1 MPFTPAGIGVV
12 EIGVVGVLTVV
23 YGVPPTEAL
32 AIILVDRFISVLSII
47 FFGGI
52 AYFFSP
58 IRRGKGIVEARYRSP
73 NRPAD
78 RRRRPPAD
86 LTGELPT
93 RAAERAPI
101 RRSSKHRPPGA
112 CARPQVLIET
122 LQAGPPDL
130 GGPHSDPSLP
140 RSGRHA

>member
-1 MPFTPAGIGVV
+1 MV
-12 EIGVVGVLTVV
+12 EIGVVGVLTQI

-58 IRRGKGIVEARYRSP
+58 IRRGKGSSRHRYRSP

-78 RRRRPPAD
+78 APFREAAGDPTGRACTRGRRTGADQPFIEAPPARCVRRTPGP
-86 LTGELPT
+86 LETASRTTGPRRTALPT
-93 RAAERAPI
+93 RPAA
-101 RRSSKHRPPGA
+101 
-112 CARPQVLIET
+112 
-122 LQAGPPDL
+122 
-130 GGPHSDPSLP
+130 
-140 RSGRHA
+140 SGRHARAGTNG